1 MIKKI
6 LLICGMIL
14 TFMPI
19 NILAKYDL
27 EKITSTNLK
36 ETLEMEGIELL
47 NKEYEENDKQIVVY
61 LFRSSAC
68 QYTKPLLEYLNSISE
83 SHGEYFRLVSYDVN
97 SNQDNIDF
105 FKEVAKYFN
114 SEAMGVPYFV
124 IGSRNTIGYNEEEK
138 DLIGQ
143 WIMDE
148 YNNKNRFDLLSEM
161 SKPKVSTQTDKK
173 DVKDNKF
180 DFKKVYYIVI
190 GTSIIVIILLFVM
203 TMNKNNPEQIEK
215 DKNTINKKT
224 NKKIKEKSK
233 RVKEKVKEKT
243 KKVKERVK
251 EKTKKKIKKT
261 KKEA

>member
-6 LLICGMIL
+6 LLICSMIL

-36 ETLEMEGIELL
+36 ETLELEGIELL
-47 NKEYEENDKQIVVY
+47 NKDYEENDKQVVVY

-83 SHGEYFRLVSYDVN
+83 SHGEYFRLVSYDVS

-105 FKEVAKYFN
+105 FQEVGKFFN
-114 SEAMGVPYFV
+114 SESMGVPFFV
-124 IGSRNTIGYNEEEK
+124 IGSRHTLGFNEEEK

-143 WIMDE
+143 WIIDE
-148 YNNKNRFDLLSEM
+148 YNNKNRFDLLYEM
-161 SKPKVSTQTDKK
+161 SKTKVSTPTDEN
-173 DVKDNKF
+173 DIEDNKLN
-180 DFKKVYYIVI
+180 YIVI
-190 GTSIIVIILLFVM
+190 GILIIVIIILFVI
-203 TMNKNNPEQIEK
+203 TMNKNNPKQIKIEK
-215 DKNTINKKT
+215 NNT
-224 NKKIKEKSK
+224 NKKS
-233 RVKEKVKEKT
+233 KEKT
-243 KKVKERVK
+243 KKVKDKIK
-251 EKTKKKIKKT
+251 EKTKKKT